1 MIYIIIKN
9 KEGEELV
16 RNEVTPE
23 IPRDLLEY
31 AASLTCESHN
41 KEFPDDPWEP
51 ETIDTESKENS

>member
-1 MIYIIIKN
+1 MIYITIKN

-41 KEFPDDPWEP
+41 KEFPDDPWVT